1 MNWFLKISKLYLSMT
16 ATQFLFDGLFA
27 RMWGCEVMTGQG
39 TTMVT
44 IKNRSAFDFTFLLGF
59 DFSRIARDDDHMMA
73 RKRIIDHYIADDAF
87 VDLLSTRKTKF
98 VTAFQ
103 HFQRF
108 CRTLE
113 ASQLNFIFGN

>member
-1 MNWFLKISKLYLSMT
+1 MT
-16 ATQFLFDGLFA
+16 ATQFLFNGLFA
-27 RMWGCEVMTGQG
+27 RMRGRALMTRQRA
-39 TTMVT
+39 TMIT
-44 IKNRSAFDFTFLLGF
+44 IKNRSAFDFAFLLGF
-59 DFSRIARDDDHMMA
+59 DFRRFARDDDHMMA

-87 VDLLSTRKTKF
+87 IDLLSTRKTKF

-103 HFQRF
+103 HFQWF